1 MKLFKYLI
9 QYWILKKLN
18 NYNETKKFWSFK
30 DTKNYK
36 TKKTISDNVIRTF
49 VFEKSFLLQVLITDR
64 YTQNEEELYVIPLT
78 FVSRKFPY
86 GNYIGIGKHNT
97 SIHFSDENILR
108 VIS

>member
-1 MKLFKYLI
+1 M
-9 QYWILKKLN
+9 N

-78 FVSRKFPY
+78 FVSRKFPN
-86 GNYIGIGKHNT
+86 GHYIGIGKHNT